1 VSREEQNTA
10 EGESLFISLAVPYE
24 VADFQV
30 PTDKSPYEIS
40 KKALARTIVKI
51 VSIEGPLH
59 ESEVLLRVRDLW
71 EMGRT
76 SARVQEAVS
85 IAIQSAVSDSD
96 CTMDEG
102 FLSIPDAPV
111 RVRTRG
117 DDCPPNIRKAELL
130 PPAELR
136 AAILGVLQISI
147 AAGED
152 ELASTV
158 ARVLGF
164 RSCGGN
170 LREAIQSQIQSLA
183 TAGTIVSSEGMWSIT
198 DQADC
203 IDRTSGR

>member
-1 VSREEQNTA
+1 M
-10 EGESLFISLAVPYE
+10 
-24 VADFQV
+24 
-30 PTDKSPYEIS
+30 
-40 KKALARTIVKI
+40 
-51 VSIEGPLH
+51 H

-71 EMGRT
+71 GMGRT
-76 SARVQEAVS
+76 SARVQAAVS
-85 IAIQSAVSDSD
+85 IAIQSAVSDSA
-96 CTMDEG
+96 CTMEEG

-117 DDCPPNIRKAELL
+117 DDCPPNMRKGELL

-147 AAGED
+147 AASED

-170 LREAIQSQIQSLA
+170 LREAIQSQVQFLD
-183 TAGTIVSSEGMWSIT
+183 TARSIFSSEGMWSIT
-198 DQADC
+198 DRKAEWVAPA
-203 IDRTSGR
+203 R

>member
-1 VSREEQNTA
+1 M
-10 EGESLFISLAVPYE
+10 
-24 VADFQV
+24 
-30 PTDKSPYEIS
+30 
-40 KKALARTIVKI
+40 
-51 VSIEGPLH
+51 SIEGPLH

-71 EMGRT
+71 GMGRT

-85 IAIQSAVSDSD
+85 IAIQSAVSDSA
-96 CTMDEG
+96 CTMEEG
-102 FLSIPDAPV
+102 FLSIRGAPV

-117 DDCPPNIRKAELL
+117 DDCPPNMRKAELL

-164 RSCGGN
+164 RSCGGI
-170 LREAIQSQIQSLA
+170 LREAIQSQVQSLA
-183 TAGTIVSSEGMWSIT
+183 TAGSFGFSEGMWSVT
-198 DQADC
+198 DRKGEWVD
-203 IDRTSGR
+203 